1 LTTPLTATLIR
12 NVALPYGRG
21 DLAVMDDRLIPA
33 AAVARATEIDGSG
46 LAAIPRLT
54 DSHVHLDKALLGR
67 YWRPHASGQSIA
79 ERIALEKAALR
90 DPTLESTY
98 VRACRLVELA
108 VSHGSTRLRS
118 HVDISAEL
126 GLTRLEALLAVRET
140 YRDVVDITFVAFPQD
155 GILSSPGTA
164 ELLDEA
170 LSRGVEAIGG
180 LDPASRDG
188 DIDGHLDIVF
198 GLAARHASDVDIHLH
213 DPGTLGTYTM
223 RAIAD
228 RTVSLGLQGRVAISH
243 GYALGMVDRPEL
255 DRTARALADA
265 SVALITNVPGGHHRP
280 PPEVLSQLGVNVV
293 LASDN
298 VRDSWSPYGKADMLE
313 RVALA
318 GYLFSWNEDA
328 RLLAGLTHVTS
339 APSKLLGDPLALLR
353 PGDPADFTLVRA
365 SSVQEAIVVQPQE
378 RTVYRRG
385 RVVADNGTVFL
396 STLIGSV
403 AP

>member
-1 LTTPLTATLIR
+1 LTTTVIR
-12 NVALPYGRG
+12 NVALPSGRG
-21 DLAVMDDRLIPA
+21 DLAFADETLIPVS
-33 AAVARATEIDGSG
+33 VANGASEIDGSD

-54 DSHVHLDKALLGR
+54 DSHLHLDKALLGSQ
-67 YWRPHASGQSIA
+67 WRPHASGSSIA
-79 ERIALEKAALR
+79 ERITLEKEALR
-90 DPTLESTY
+90 DPALESTY

-108 VSHGSTRLRS
+108 LSHGSTRLRS
-118 HVDISAEL
+118 HVDISAGL
-126 GLTRLEALLAVRET
+126 GLTRLEPLLAVREA
-140 YRDVVDITFVAFPQD
+140 YRELVDITFVAFPQD

-170 LSRGVEAIGG
+170 LFRGVEAIGG

-198 GLAARHASDVDIHLH
+198 DLAARHASDVDIHLH

-223 RAIAD
+223 REIAD

-255 DRTARALADA
+255 ERTAAALADA
-265 SVALITNVPGGHHRP
+265 SVSLITNVPGGHHRP
-280 PPEVLSQLGVNVV
+280 PPEALTHLGVNVV

-318 GYLFSWNEDA
+318 GYLFDWNEDA
-328 RLLAGLTHVTS
+328 RMLAGLAHVTS
-339 APSKLLGDPLALLR
+339 APSKLLADPLALLR

-365 SSVQEAIVVQPQE
+365 SSVQEAIVFQPPE

-385 RVVADNGTVFL
+385 RVVADNGTVL
-396 STLIGSV
+396 LDTLVGHS
-403 AP
+403 AA